1 VKINILVASK
11 SYLFRVGVAA
21 TLGRSDWVSEITA
34 ADSDDELARIWMRS
48 RPGVAVLDETTINSS
63 KFMAYVR
70 HIDLAAR
77 VVIVTDDDHHVE
89 ALSKTLRL
97 GASGYLSRAA
107 GAEDILRCME
117 EVARGRRF
125 IPAAFERRQREEQ
138 LLKALSPRQ
147 IEILSLMASGCTNRV
162 IATLLAIGPE
172 TVKTHVRYI
181 CQKLGVKT
189 RLSAI
194 LTAQRLGILEVRR

>member
-1 VKINILVASK
+1 VKINILVASR
-11 SYLFRVGVAA
+11 SCLFRAGVAA
-21 TLGRSDWVSEITA
+21 ILEGIDWISEITE
-34 ADSDDELARIWMRS
+34 ADSDDESARIWMRS
-48 RPGVAVLDETTINSS
+48 RPGVTVLDEATINSS

-97 GASGYLSRAA
+97 EASGYLSRVAR
-107 GAEDILRCME
+107 AEDIQRCME
-117 EVARGRRF
+117 DVVRGRRF
-125 IPAAFERRQREEQ
+125 IPAAFEKRQREEQ

-162 IATLLAIGPE
+162 IATLLSIGSE

-181 CQKLGVKT
+181 CQKLGVKK
-189 RLSAI
+189 RISAI
-194 LTAQRLGILEVRR
+194 LAAQRLGILEVKR